1 VTAPFVALWVTLV
14 VQALTSLAMVVPAVL
29 APALADQLGFEAQQ
43 VGLLLSLAYLCA
55 IPSGLLCA
63 SLSPRHGPVRLSQAA
78 LIATALGVACY
89 VSGAGLLLLL
99 GAVLIGMAYGVPN
112 PTAAEILTRHAPIA
126 RRGVFFSVKQTGVPI
141 GIALAGALL
150 PWLLGLAGW
159 RAALFAICLVLA
171 AVALLIGRH
180 RSVLEPPG
188 TPGAGPTLPSAA
200 AGRSALRSA
209 NPAAGLSVAHAPERP
224 ASHSSLLGQFVAPVI
239 WVLGVP
245 ALRRLC
251 LSAITFSFTQI
262 AFLSFSVSLLKLE
275 HQMSLAVA
283 AGVLSASQVL
293 SVFARVFWG
302 HAADRWIDPGR
313 LLGLLGVLM
322 ALSALC
328 LGLAP
333 NDSGLILMLLLALCC
348 AGTAVAWNG
357 VYYADLV
364 RHVRPE
370 EVSRATAATQTLTF
384 LGGVIGASVFAAVVS
399 LAGSYSAAFAL
410 CAFLPFTAG
419 VVLLRFRV
427 EPRPRG

>member
-1 VTAPFVALWVTLV
+1 MTAPLVALWVTLV

-29 APALADQLGFEAQQ
+29 APALADRLGFEAQQ

-78 LIATALGVACY
+78 LYATALGVACY
-89 VSGAGLLLLL
+89 MSGTGMLLLL
-99 GAVLIGMAYGVPN
+99 GAVLIGIAYGIPN

-126 RRGVFFSVKQTGVPI
+126 RRGVFFSVKQTGVPL

-150 PWLLGLAGW
+150 PWLLSLAGW
-159 RAALFAICLVLA
+159 RVALLAVCLVLA

-180 RSVLEPPG
+180 RAALE
-188 TPGAGPTLPSAA
+188 PGAGPAPTPADSLAVPATTSAA
-200 AGRSALRSA
+200 SRTSLLERFVT
-209 NPAAGLSVAHAPERP
+209 PVVWVLSVPP
-224 ASHSSLLGQFVAPVI
+224 
-239 WVLGVP
+239 
-245 ALRRLC
+245 LRRLC

-322 ALSALC
+322 GLSALS

-333 NDSGLILMLLLALCC
+333 NDSGLTPMLLLALCC
-348 AGTAVAWNG
+348 AATAVSWNG

-399 LAGSYSAAFAL
+399 FAGSYSAAYAL
-410 CAFLPFTAG
+410 CAFLPIAAG
-419 VVLLRFRV
+419 VVLLSFRV
-427 EPRPRG
+427 EPRQRA